1 MLKATTVQ
9 GVREKTGT
17 AFHGPT
23 LTRYCLTVAAV
34 GFLSFGEPA
43 EAAQFDFITDNGEMN
58 NSSNWVLLFG
68 SESDSPIPGEADTA
82 FIDSGR
88 TAILGDG
95 SDMTIRRVSIGT
107 FYGPGTMNILD
118 GSLNVSYLF
127 WLGEGES
134 GGGGTVTVD
143 GSSAAINV
151 APASSFF
158 LGYSNTGKLTISN
171 GGQVNSSVYVRLAER
186 ETGSGWLNINS
197 GAVLQAPNIIEG
209 DGNGTVNFDG
219 GVLRLTGNQ
228 PILFNGFEAGDIIL
242 NAGGGFI
249 DTNGYNA
256 TTFVG
261 LQGTGGLTKQGA
273 GTLTLAGTNTYSGA
287 TTVDAGTL
295 SVSSDSN
302 LGTGDLTL
310 NGGNLAV
317 TGATTIDNAIALSSS
332 ATVTNSAD
340 VTLSGVISGT
350 GSLTKAGANTL
361 TLSGTNTYSGTTT
374 VDAGTL
380 SVSSDSNLGTGAL
393 TLNGGNLAVTG
404 ATTIDNAIALSSNA
418 TVTNSADVILSGVIS
433 GAGELTKAGANTITL
448 SGSNTYSG
456 GTTISDGVLQ
466 VSADNQLGS
475 GTLTLDG
482 GTLRN
487 TSFYTE
493 TNATI
498 LNTGTTSTID
508 AANTLA
514 YTGVIS
520 GDGNL
525 IKTGTGDLALM
536 GNNTYTGTTT
546 ISAGL
551 LQIGAGATSGAII
564 GDIINNAELIFFRSN
579 DDTHAGDVSGTGLIR
594 KFGSGTTTITGAL
607 SHTGGTIIGNGALEI
622 GNGGTTGSI
631 NGSITNNRSLIFN
644 RSDAVTFG
652 DVISGTGSFTQA
664 GTGNTNLTGT
674 NTYSGATTINSG
686 ILSVNGS
693 IANSTT
699 TINAGG
705 TLGGTGTVGSVNI
718 NGGTL
723 APGNS
728 IGTLNVAGNVDFSA
742 GGTYAVEVDAAGNS
756 DKINATG
763 TATLTN
769 GTVAVLP
776 EAGNYNLSTDYT
788 ILTAA
793 GGLGGTTFNSVSSSL
808 AFLTPT
814 LSYDANNVFLNLRRN
829 DVSFSAVAGTPNQT
843 AVGTVIDEL
852 STTNPDNI
860 QDLLNNLFILTAD
873 GANQAYDS
881 LSGVQHTHGNHIAL
895 QSINQFKGLL
905 FDRIQGNNQFLAHDG
920 KLMLAYNEAGT
931 MSDAGASLI
940 DRNVSPQRGWW
951 VRGTGNYGEIEDT
964 RNASGAHYK
973 AGGVAAGIDLDLDG
987 KLTLGGA
994 FGYTRTDADV
1004 ANGGLDVDSYQAA
1017 LYGRLTLRDDY
1028 YLSGMTG
1035 VGFHDMKANRQ
1046 VTVGLSSNTAEADY
1060 DAWTGNVA
1068 IEGGRKLTF
1077 NSNTSIT
1084 PFAGL
1089 EYAHINRDSFT
1100 EKDGGVANLKVKQDK
1115 QDSLR
1120 SAIGARL
1127 THSWITNGTRITPT
1141 AELAWIHEFMEDESG
1156 IRAGFATAPS
1166 ATFSVDGPDLDR
1178 DRARLALGLNVQ
1190 LSQTADL
1197 NLGYQ
1202 GEYAGSDERHDIA
1215 ATFRMFW

>member
-1 MLKATTVQ
+1 MLKVTTLQ
-9 GVREKTGT
+9 GNSGKTGNRFPLSKISLALWSARVQT
-17 AFHGPT
+17 LVIKRQHAWSRLKITESARLSFHGSS
-23 LTRYCLTVAAV
+23 LGRYCLTVAAI
-34 GFLSFGEPA
+34 GLLSVYQPA
-43 EAAQFDFITDNGEMN
+43 EAADFRFITDNGQMN
-58 NSSNWVLLFG
+58 NASSWDIGSVPGGADDAFISGGLAAVLSDGSDLTMQRVSVGTLFG
-68 SESDSPIPGEADTA
+68 S
-82 FIDSGR
+82 
-88 TAILGDG
+88 
-95 SDMTIRRVSIGT
+95 
-107 FYGPGTMNILD
+107 GTMNITNGTLTT
-118 GSLNVSYLF
+118 SIL
-127 WLGEGES
+127 WLGEHV
-134 GGGGTVTVD
+134 GGGGGAVTVD
-143 GSSAAINV
+143 GNSAVINV
-151 APASSFF
+151 APGYFIV
-158 LGYSNTGKLTISN
+158 LGSSNTGNLTIAN
-171 GGQVNSSVYVRLAER
+171 GGQVNSDTNVELAYRVE
-186 ETGSGWLNINS
+186 GSGELNLNS
-197 GAVLQAPNIIEG
+197 GGMLSAPNVIEG
-209 DGNGTVNFDG
+209 LGNGSVNFDG
-219 GVLRLTGNQ
+219 GILRLTGNQ
-228 PILFNGFEAGDIIL
+228 SNLFSGFETGDIL
-242 NAGGGFI
+242 LHAGGGSI
-249 DTNGYNA
+249 DTNGFDVA
-256 TTFVG
+256 TSVG
-261 LQGTGGLTKQGA
+261 LQGAGGLTKQGG
-273 GTLTLAGTNTYSGA
+273 GTLTLAGTNTYA
-287 TTVDAGTL
+287 
-295 SVSSDSN
+295 
-302 LGTGDLTL
+302 
-310 NGGNLAV
+310 
-317 TGATTIDNAIALSSS
+317 
-332 ATVTNSAD
+332 
-340 VTLSGVISGT
+340 
-350 GSLTKAGANTL
+350 
-361 TLSGTNTYSGTTT
+361 GTTT

-393 TLNGGNLAVTG
+393 TLNGGTLQTTASFSTSR
-404 ATTIDNAIALSSNA
+404 ATTLNAGDGTFSVNA
-418 TVTNSADVILSGVIS
+418 GTTLTHSGQIS
-433 GAGELTKAGANTITL
+433 G
-448 SGSNTYSG
+448 
-456 GTTISDGVLQ
+456 
-466 VSADNQLGS
+466 
-475 GTLTLDG
+475 
-482 GTLRN
+482 
-487 TSFYTE
+487 
-493 TNATI
+493 
-498 LNTGTTSTID
+498 TGT
-508 AANTLA
+508 
-514 YTGVIS
+514 
-520 GDGNL
+520 L
-525 IKTGTGDLALM
+525 IKTGTGTLTLSATNNNYTGGTTISSGTLQIGNSGTTGSIAGNITNNASLAFNRSDALTFGGVVSGTGGVQQNGT
-536 GNNTYTGTTT
+536 GNLNLTGTHTYTGTTT
-546 ISAGL
+546 I
-551 LQIGAGATSGAII
+551 
-564 GDIINNAELIFFRSN
+564 
-579 DDTHAGDVSGTGLIR
+579 
-594 KFGSGTTTITGAL
+594 
-607 SHTGGTIIGNGALEI
+607 NG
-622 GNGGTTGSI
+622 
-631 NGSITNNRSLIFN
+631 
-644 RSDAVTFG
+644 
-652 DVISGTGSFTQA
+652 
-664 GTGNTNLTGT
+664 
-674 NTYSGATTINSG
+674 G

-693 IANSTT
+693 IASSAATV
-699 TINAGG
+699 NAGG
-705 TLGGTGTVGSVNI
+705 TLGGTGTVGNVTI

-728 IGTLNVAGNVDFSA
+728 IGILNVAGNVDFSA

-763 TATLTN
+763 SATLTN
-769 GTVAVLP
+769 GTVLVLP
-776 EAGNYNLSTDYT
+776 EAGDYNLSTDYT

-793 GGLGGTTFNSVSSSL
+793 GGLGGTSFNSVSSTL

-881 LSGVQHTHGNHIAL
+881 LSGVQHTHSNLIAL

-905 FDRIQGNNQFLAHDG
+905 FDRIQGSNQFLAHDG

-1046 VTVGLSSNTAEADY
+1046 VTVGLLSNTAEADY

-1127 THSWITNGTRITPT
+1127 THSWSTNGTRITPT

>member
-1 MLKATTVQ
+1 
-9 GVREKTGT
+9 
-17 AFHGPT
+17 
-23 LTRYCLTVAAV
+23 
-34 GFLSFGEPA
+34 
-43 EAAQFDFITDNGEMN
+43 MN
-58 NSSNWVLLFG
+58 NSSNWNLISG
-68 SESDSPIPGEADTA
+68 SSGSGIPGGADEA
-82 FIDSGR
+82 FIRDGL

-95 SDMTIRRVSIGT
+95 SDMTIQRVSVGT

-118 GSLNVSYLF
+118 GSLNVTSLF
-127 WLGEGES
+127 WVGENAA

-143 GSSAAINV
+143 GSSAVINL
-151 APASSFF
+151 APASLF
-158 LGYSNTGKLTISN
+158 LLGDGNAGKLTISN
-171 GGQVNSSVYVRLAER
+171 GGQVNSSVSVRLADLA
-186 ETGSGWLNINS
+186 TGSGELNINS
-197 GAVLQAPNIIEG
+197 GAVLQAPNVIEG

-228 PILFNGFEAGDIIL
+228 PSLFNRFEAGDIIL
-242 NAGGGFI
+242 KAGGGFI

-256 TTFVG
+256 ATSVG
-261 LQGTGGLTKQGA
+261 LQGAGGLTKQG
-273 GTLTLAGTNTYSGA
+273 
-287 TTVDAGTL
+287 
-295 SVSSDSN
+295 
-302 LGTGDLTL
+302 
-310 NGGNLAV
+310 GG
-317 TGATTIDNAIALSSS
+317 
-332 ATVTNSAD
+332 
-340 VTLSGVISGT
+340 
-350 GSLTKAGANTL
+350 TL
-361 TLSGTNTYSGTTT
+361 TLSGTNTYSGGTTISG
-374 VDAGTL
+374 GTL
-380 SVSSDSNLGTGAL
+380 QIGNGGTTGSIVGDITNNGSLVFNRSDASTFTDIISGTG
-393 TLNGGNLAVTG
+393 
-404 ATTIDNAIALSSNA
+404 S
-418 TVTNSADVILSGVIS
+418 
-433 GAGELTKAGANTITL
+433 LTKQGTGTLTL

-466 VSADNQLGS
+466 LSADNQLGS

-860 QDLLNNLFILTAD
+860 QDLLNNLFILTAG

-920 KLMLAYNEAGT
+920 KLMLAYNDSDT
-931 MSDAGASLI
+931 MTDAGNQLL
-940 DRNVSPQRGWW
+940 DGNVPPQRGWW
-951 VRGTGNYGEIEDT
+951 LRGTGNYGDIDDT

-973 AGGVAAGIDLDLDG
+973 AGGIAAGIDLDLDG
-987 KLTLGGA
+987 RFTLGA
-994 FGYTRTDADV
+994 AVGYTRTDADV
-1004 ANGGLDVDSYQAA
+1004 AQGGLDVDSYQAA
-1017 LYGRLTLRDDY
+1017 LYGRLTFSDDY

-1178 DRARLALGLNVQ
+1178 DRARLGLGLNLQ

-1202 GEYAGSDERHDIA
+1202 GEFAGSDERHDIA
-1215 ATFRMFW
+1215 ATFKMVW